1 MGNNSPMKM
10 SQLEMSP
17 TDKRKAKYGD
27 DNQAENLILAKE
39 ESAEKRKKH
48 KLNFDHNEI
57 KEESKVK

>member
-1 MGNNSPMKM
+1 M

-39 ESAEKRKKH
+39 ESAEKRKK
-48 KLNFDHNEI
+48 KGLFDNSEI
-57 KEESKVK
+57 KEEVKTYK

>member
-1 MGNNSPMKM
+1 M

-39 ESAEKRKKH
+39 ESAEKRAKK
-48 KLNFDHNEI
+48 KLFDNSEI
-57 KEESKVK
+57 REEVKTYK